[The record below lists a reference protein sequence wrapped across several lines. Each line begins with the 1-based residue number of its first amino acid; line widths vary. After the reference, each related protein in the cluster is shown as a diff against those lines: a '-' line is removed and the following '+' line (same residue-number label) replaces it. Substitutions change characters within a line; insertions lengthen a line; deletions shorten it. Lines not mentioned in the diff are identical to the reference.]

1 MKITSLFSRISHGS
15 TKSTTE
21 NNGDKTPIP
30 DSKTF
35 SSPASSPD
43 LIPPS
48 PVLEKKKAIKAKR
61 SIIHLL
67 VDDVI
72 QTAKIAVSQ
81 KNSVPEKT
89 IDVTTKNPNKSKA
102 NNCDINKLDFIT
114 KSPDKLKADG
124 CDIDKLDF
132 ITKSSNKSKT
142 DDCDV
147 DKLDVITKSPDK
159 SKADDNDVDY
169 QSCIGTESMTSTIC
183 DETDYSDMIFDDW
196 IDFNSSAPK

>member
-15 TKSTTE
+15 TKTITE

-30 DSKTF
+30 DSKMF
-35 SSPASSPD
+35 SSPVSSPD

-48 PVLEKKKAIKAKR
+48 PVLEKKKAKNIKAKR

-72 QTAKIAVSQ
+72 QTAEMPISQ
-81 KNSVPEKT
+81 KISVPEKT
-89 IDVTTKNPNKSKA
+89 IDVTIKNPNKSKA
-102 NNCDINKLDFIT
+102 NNCDI
-114 KSPDKLKADG
+114 
-124 CDIDKLDF
+124 DKLDF
-132 ITKSSNKSKT
+132 T
-142 DDCDV
+142 
-147 DKLDVITKSPDK
+147 TKSPDK

-183 DETDYSDMIFDDW
+183 DGTDYSDMIFDDW